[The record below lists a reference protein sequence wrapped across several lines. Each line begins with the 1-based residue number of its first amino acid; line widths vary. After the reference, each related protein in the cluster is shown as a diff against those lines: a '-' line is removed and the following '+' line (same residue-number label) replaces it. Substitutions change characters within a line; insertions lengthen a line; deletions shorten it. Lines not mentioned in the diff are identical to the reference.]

1 MSGISPKLP
10 LYTDPVDGIALNKTL
25 KQMTRQNLKMIILT
39 SPGERIMH
47 PKFGVGLR
55 RYLFMNNTSR
65 TLSDISR
72 KIEQQVRTYLPTVR
86 IRSIKFLSENGE
98 EVRSSFESSSSSNYV
113 KLVIDYEIP
122 SAFVSDTLD
131 IKV

>member
-10 LYTDPVDGIALNKTL
+10 LYIDPVDGIGLNKTL

>member
-65 TLSDISR
+65 TLSDIKR
-72 KIEQQVRTYLPTVR
+72 KIEQQVRTYLPSVS
-86 IRSIKFLSENGE
+86 ISSIKFMSENGE
-98 EVRSSFESSSSSNYV
+98 EIRSSFESSSSSNYV
-113 KLVIDYEIP
+113 KLVLNYEIP
-122 SAFVSDTLD
+122 SAFVSDALE

>member
-10 LYTDPVDGIALNKTL
+10 LYIDPVDGIALNKTL

-72 KIEQQVRTYLPTVR
+72 KIEQQVRTYLPSVS
-86 IRSIKFLSENGE
+86 ISSIKFLSENGE
-98 EVRSSFESSSSSNYV
+98 EIRSSFESSSRSNYV
-113 KLVIDYEIP
+113 KLVLNYEIP
-122 SAFVSDTLD
+122 SAFVSDALE

>member
-47 PKFGVGLR
+47 PKFGVGLK

-65 TLSDISR
+65 TLSDIKR
-72 KIEQQVRTYLPTVR
+72 KIEEQARIYLPTVN

>member
-10 LYTDPVDGIALNKTL
+10 LYIDPVDGIALNKTL

-55 RYLFMNNTSR
+55 RYLFMNNTQR
-65 TLSDISR
+65 TLSDINR
-72 KIEQQVRTYLPTVR
+72 KIEEQVRTYLPSVR
-86 IRSIKFLSENGE
+86 IRSIKFFSENGE
-98 EVRSSFESSSSSNYV
+98 EMGSSFENSSSSNYV
-113 KLVIDYEIP
+113 KLVLNYEIP
-122 SAFVSDTLD
+122 SAFISDTLD

>member
-10 LYTDPVDGIALNKTL
+10 LYIDPVDGIGLNKTL

-55 RYLFMNNTSR
+55 RYLFMNNTQS

-98 EVRSSFESSSSSNYV
+98 EIRSSFESSSSSNYV
-113 KLVIDYEIP
+113 KLVINYEIP

>member
-10 LYTDPVDGIALNKTL
+10 LYIDPVDGIALNKTL

-55 RYLFMNNTSR
+55 RYLFMNNTQS
-65 TLSDISR
+65 TLSDINR
-72 KIEQQVRTYLPTVR
+72 KIEEQVRTYLPNVR

-98 EVRSSFESSSSSNYV
+98 EIRSSFEGSSSSNYV
-113 KLVIDYEIP
+113 KLVLDYEIP

>member
-10 LYTDPVDGIALNKTL
+10 LYIDPVDGIALNKTL

-55 RYLFMNNTSR
+55 RYLFMNNTQS
-65 TLSDISR
+65 TLSDMSR
-72 KIEQQVRTYLPTVR
+72 KIEEQVRTYLPSVR

-98 EVRSSFESSSSSNYV
+98 EIRSSFENSSSSNYV
-113 KLVIDYEIP
+113 KLVLDYEIP

>member
-10 LYTDPVDGIALNKTL
+10 LYIDPVDGIALNKTL

-55 RYLFMNNTSR
+55 RYLFMNNTQS
-65 TLSDISR
+65 TLSDMSR
-72 KIEQQVRTYLPTVR
+72 KIQEQVRIYLPNIK

-98 EVRSSFESSSSSNYV
+98 EIRSSFESSSSSNYV
-113 KLVIDYEIP
+113 KLVLNYEIP
-122 SAFVSDTLD
+122 SAFISDTLD

>member
-10 LYTDPVDGIALNKTL
+10 LYIDPVDGIALNKTL

-55 RYLFMNNTSR
+55 RYLFMNNTAR

-72 KIEQQVRTYLPTVR
+72 KIEQQVRTYLPSVR
-86 IRSIKFLSENGE
+86 IRSIKFFSENGE
-98 EVRSSFESSSSSNYV
+98 EIRSSFESSSSSNYV
-113 KLVIDYEIP
+113 KLVLNYEIP
-122 SAFVSDTLD
+122 SAFVSDALE

>member
-10 LYTDPVDGIALNKTL
+10 LYIDPVDGIALNKTF

-55 RYLFMNNTSR
+55 RYLFMNNTQS
-65 TLSDISR
+65 TLSDINR
-72 KIEQQVRTYLPTVR
+72 KIEEQVRTYLPSVR

-98 EVRSSFESSSSSNYV
+98 EIRSSFEGSSSSNYV

>member
-1 MSGISPKLP
+1 VSGISPKLP
-10 LYTDPVDGIALNKTL
+10 LYIDPVDGIALNKTL

-55 RYLFMNNTSR
+55 RYLFMNNTQS
-65 TLSDISR
+65 TLSNISR
-72 KIEQQVRTYLPTVR
+72 KIEEQVRTYLPNIK
-86 IRSIKFLSENGE
+86 IRSIKFFSENGE
-98 EVRSSFESSSSSNYV
+98 EIRSSFESSSSSNYV
-113 KLVIDYEIP
+113 KLVLNYEIP
-122 SAFVSDTLD
+122 SAFISDALE

>member
-10 LYTDPVDGIALNKTL
+10 FYIDPVDGIALNKTL

-55 RYLFMNNTSR
+55 RYLFMNNTQS

-72 KIEQQVRTYLPTVR
+72 KIEQQVRTYLPSVS
-86 IRSIKFLSENGE
+86 IRSIKFLSENGDE
-98 EVRSSFESSSSSNYV
+98 IRSSFESSSSSNYV

>member
-1 MSGISPKLP
+1 VSGISPKLP
-10 LYTDPVDGIALNKTL
+10 LYTDPVDGIGLNKTL

-55 RYLFMNNTSR
+55 RYLFMNNTQS
-65 TLSDISR
+65 TLSDINR
-72 KIEQQVRTYLPTVR
+72 KIEEQVRTYLPSVR

-98 EVRSSFESSSSSNYV
+98 EIRSSFEGSSSSNYV
-113 KLVIDYEIP
+113 KLVLDYEIP

>member
-1 MSGISPKLP
+1 VSGISPKLP

-55 RYLFMNNTSR
+55 RYLFMNNTQS

>member
-1 MSGISPKLP
+1 VSGISPKLP

-39 SPGERIMH
+39 SPGERIMY

-65 TLSDISR
+65 TLSDIKR
-72 KIEQQVRTYLPTVR
+72 KIEEQVRIYLPTVN

-98 EVRSSFESSSSSNYV
+98 EIRSSFESSSSSNYV

>member
-1 MSGISPKLP
+1 VSGISPKLP
-10 LYTDPVDGIALNKTL
+10 LYTDPVDGIALNKTI

-55 RYLFMNNTSR
+55 RYLFMNNTQR

-72 KIEQQVRTYLPTVR
+72 KIEEQVRTYLPSVR

-98 EVRSSFESSSSSNYV
+98 EMGSSFESSSSSNYV
-113 KLVIDYEIP
+113 KLVLNYEIP
-122 SAFVSDTLD
+122 SAFISDTLD

>member
-10 LYTDPVDGIALNKTL
+10 LYIDPVDGIALNKTL
-25 KQMTRQNLKMIILT
+25 KQMARQNLKMIILT

-55 RYLFMNNTSR
+55 RYLFMNNTQS
-65 TLSDISR
+65 TLSDINR
-72 KIEQQVRTYLPTVR
+72 KIEEQVRTYLPSVR
-86 IRSIKFLSENGE
+86 IRSIKFLSENGDE
-98 EVRSSFESSSSSNYV
+98 IRSSFESSSSSNYV
-113 KLVIDYEIP
+113 KLVLNYEIP
-122 SAFVSDTLD
+122 SAFISDTLD

>member
-10 LYTDPVDGIALNKTL
+10 LYIDPVDGIGLNKTL

-55 RYLFMNNTSR
+55 RYLFMNNTQR

-72 KIEQQVRTYLPTVR
+72 KIEEQVRTYLPSVR

-98 EVRSSFESSSSSNYV
+98 EMGSSFESSSSSNYV
-113 KLVIDYEIP
+113 KLVLNYEIP
-122 SAFVSDTLD
+122 SAFISDTLD

>member
-39 SPGERIMH
+39 SPGERIMY

-65 TLSDISR
+65 TLSDIKR
-72 KIEQQVRTYLPTVR
+72 KIEEQVRIYLPTVN

-98 EVRSSFESSSSSNYV
+98 EIRSSFESSSSSNYV

>member
-55 RYLFMNNTSR
+55 RYLFMNNTQR
-65 TLSDISR
+65 TLSDINR
-72 KIEQQVRTYLPTVR
+72 KIEQQVRTYLPSVS
-86 IRSIKFLSENGE
+86 IRSIKFFSENGE
-98 EVRSSFESSSSSNYV
+98 EMGSSFESSNSSNYV
-113 KLVIDYEIP
+113 KLVINYEIP
-122 SAFVSDTLD
+122 SAFVSDTLN

>member
-10 LYTDPVDGIALNKTL
+10 LYIDPVDGIALNKTL

-55 RYLFMNNTSR
+55 RYLFMNNTQS
-65 TLSDISR
+65 TLSDINR
-72 KIEQQVRTYLPTVR
+72 KIEEQVRTYLPSVR

-98 EVRSSFESSSSSNYV
+98 EIRSSFEGSSSSNYV
-113 KLVIDYEIP
+113 KLVLDYEIP

>member
-10 LYTDPVDGIALNKTL
+10 LYIDPVDGIALNKTL

-55 RYLFMNNTSR
+55 RYLFMNNTQS
-65 TLSDISR
+65 TLSDINR
-72 KIEQQVRTYLPTVR
+72 KIEEQVRTYLPSVN
-86 IRSIKFLSENGE
+86 IRSIRFLSENGDE
-98 EVRSSFESSSSSNYV
+98 IRSSFESSSSSNYV
-113 KLVIDYEIP
+113 HLIISYEIP
-122 SAFVSDTLD
+122 SAFASDTLD

>member
-10 LYTDPVDGIALNKTL
+10 LYIDPVDGIALNKTL

-39 SPGERIMH
+39 SPGERIMY
-47 PKFGVGLR
+47 PKFGVGIR
-55 RYLFMNNTSR
+55 RYLFMNNTQR

-72 KIEQQVRTYLPTVR
+72 KIEQQVRTYLPSVT

-98 EVRSSFESSSSSNYV
+98 EIRSSFEGSSSSNYV
-113 KLVIDYEIP
+113 HLVINYEIP
-122 SAFVSDTLD
+122 YAFVSDTLN

>member
-1 MSGISPKLP
+1 VSGISPKLP

-72 KIEQQVRTYLPTVR
+72 KIEQQVRTYLPSVN

-98 EVRSSFESSSSSNYV
+98 EIRSSFESSSSSNYV
-113 KLVIDYEIP
+113 KLVLNYEIP
-122 SAFVSDTLD
+122 SAFVSDTLN

>member
-1 MSGISPKLP
+1 VSGISPKLP
-10 LYTDPVDGIALNKTL
+10 LYIDPIDGIALNKTL

-39 SPGERIMH
+39 SPGERIMY
-47 PKFGVGLR
+47 PKFGVGIR
-55 RYLFMNNTSR
+55 RYLFMNNTQR

-72 KIEQQVRTYLPTVR
+72 KIEQQVRTYLPSVT

-98 EVRSSFESSSSSNYV
+98 EIRSSFEGSSSSNYV
-113 KLVIDYEIP
+113 HLVVNYEIP
-122 SAFVSDTLD
+122 YAFVSDTLN

>member
-10 LYTDPVDGIALNKTL
+10 LYIDPVDGIALNKTL

-55 RYLFMNNTSR
+55 RYLFMNNTQS
-65 TLSDISR
+65 TLSDMSR
-72 KIEQQVRTYLPTVR
+72 KIEEQVRTYLPSVR

-98 EVRSSFESSSSSNYV
+98 EIRSSFENSSSSNYV

>member
-10 LYTDPVDGIALNKTL
+10 LYIDPVDGIALNKTL

-65 TLSDISR
+65 TLSDIKR
-72 KIEQQVRTYLPTVR
+72 KIEQQVRTYLPSVS
-86 IRSIKFLSENGE
+86 ISSIKFLSENGE
-98 EVRSSFESSSSSNYV
+98 EIRSSFESSSSSNYV
-113 KLVIDYEIP
+113 KLVLNYEIP
-122 SAFVSDTLD
+122 SAFVSDALE
-131 IKV
+131 IKF

>member
-55 RYLFMNNTSR
+55 RYLFMNNTQR
-65 TLSDISR
+65 TLSDINR
-72 KIEQQVRTYLPTVR
+72 KIEQQVRTYLPSVS
-86 IRSIKFLSENGE
+86 IRSIKFFSENGE
-98 EVRSSFESSSSSNYV
+98 EMGSSFESSSSSNYV
-113 KLVIDYEIP
+113 KLVINYEIP

>member
-10 LYTDPVDGIALNKTL
+10 LYIDPVDGIALNKTL

-55 RYLFMNNTSR
+55 RYLFMNNTQS
-65 TLSDISR
+65 TLSDMSR
-72 KIEQQVRTYLPTVR
+72 KIEEQVRTYLPSVR

-98 EVRSSFESSSSSNYV
+98 EIRSSFESSSSSNYV
-113 KLVIDYEIP
+113 KLVLDYEIP

>member
-10 LYTDPVDGIALNKTL
+10 LYIDPVDGIALNKTL

-55 RYLFMNNTSR
+55 RYLFMNNTQS
-65 TLSDISR
+65 TLSDINR
-72 KIEQQVRTYLPTVR
+72 KIEEQIRTYLPSVR

-98 EVRSSFESSSSSNYV
+98 EIRSSFENSSSSNYV
-113 KLVIDYEIP
+113 KLVLDYEIP

>member
-1 MSGISPKLP
+1 VSGISPKLP
-10 LYTDPVDGIALNKTL
+10 LYIDPVDGIALNKTL

-55 RYLFMNNTSR
+55 RYLFMNNTAR

-72 KIEQQVRTYLPTVR
+72 KIEQQVRTYLPSVR
-86 IRSIKFLSENGE
+86 IRSIKFFSENGE
-98 EVRSSFESSSSSNYV
+98 EIRSSFESSSSSNYV
-113 KLVIDYEIP
+113 KLVLNYEIP
-122 SAFVSDTLD
+122 SAFVSDALE

>member
-1 MSGISPKLP
+1 
-10 LYTDPVDGIALNKTL
+10 
-25 KQMTRQNLKMIILT
+25 MTRQNLKMIILT

-65 TLSDISR
+65 TLSDIKR
-72 KIEQQVRTYLPTVR
+72 KIEQQVRTYLPSVS
-86 IRSIKFLSENGE
+86 ISSIKFMSENGE
-98 EVRSSFESSSSSNYV
+98 EIRSSFESSSSSNYV
-113 KLVIDYEIP
+113 KLVLNYEIP
-122 SAFVSDTLD
+122 SAFVSDALE

>member
-1 MSGISPKLP
+1 VSGISPKLP
-10 LYTDPVDGIALNKTL
+10 LYIDPVDGIALNKTL

-65 TLSDISR
+65 TLSDIKR
-72 KIEQQVRTYLPTVR
+72 KIEQQVRTYLPSVS
-86 IRSIKFLSENGE
+86 ISSIKFLSENGE
-98 EVRSSFESSSSSNYV
+98 EIRSSFESSSSSNYV
-113 KLVIDYEIP
+113 KLVLNYEIP
-122 SAFVSDTLD
+122 SAFVSDALE

>member
-25 KQMTRQNLKMIILT
+25 KQMTRQHLKMIILT

-65 TLSDISR
+65 TLSDIKR
-72 KIEQQVRTYLPTVR
+72 KIEEQVRIYLPTVN

-98 EVRSSFESSSSSNYV
+98 EIRSSFESSSSSNYV

>member
-10 LYTDPVDGIALNKTL
+10 LYIDPVDGIALNKTL
-25 KQMTRQNLKMIILT
+25 KQVTRQNLKMIILT

-55 RYLFMNNTSR
+55 RYLFMNNTQS

-98 EVRSSFESSSSSNYV
+98 EIRSSFESSSSSNYV
-113 KLVIDYEIP
+113 KLVINYEIP

>member
-55 RYLFMNNTSR
+55 RYLFMNNTQR
-65 TLSDISR
+65 TLSDINR
-72 KIEQQVRTYLPTVR
+72 KIEQQVRTYLPSVSL
-86 IRSIKFLSENGE
+86 RSIKFFSENGE
-98 EVRSSFESSSSSNYV
+98 EMGSSFESSNSSNYV
-113 KLVIDYEIP
+113 KLVINYEIP
-122 SAFVSDTLD
+122 SAFVSDTLN

>member
-1 MSGISPKLP
+1 VSGISPKLP
-10 LYTDPVDGIALNKTL
+10 LYIDPVDGIALNKTL

-55 RYLFMNNTSR
+55 RYLFMNNTQS

-72 KIEQQVRTYLPTVR
+72 RISEQVRTYLPSVN
-86 IRSIKFLSENGE
+86 IRSIKFISENGE
-98 EVRSSFESSSSSNYV
+98 EIRSSFESSSSSNYV
-113 KLVIDYEIP
+113 HLVINYEIP
-122 SAFVSDTLD
+122 SAFVSDTLN